1 MANTLRNVAAL
12 CLTHEKP
19 CFTSSILSSQLLSR
33 MNAAHRFLL
42 PSYHFLGAFFQS
54 LPPKSSPCIFPYI
67 ISSTELDALNFPLLP
82 ETELTWCEDSSSPA
96 NAIFCKIQTV
106 LFFFQHTCY
115 YKFVTFLFWKRQ
127 SCVIQR
133 TWHLESDDW
142 SLHLGAAISDFR
154 YWEIQCTLWVP
165 VFSSIKWIN
174 NPYFL
179 GL

>member
-54 LPPKSSPCIFPYI
+54 LPPKSSPYIFPYI

-127 SCVIQR
+127 SCVIKEPG
-133 TWHLESDDW
+133 TWSQMTEVYILVLLFLTSDIGKFNVRSEFQSSHL
-142 SLHLGAAISDFR
+142 
-154 YWEIQCTLWVP
+154 
-165 VFSSIKWIN
+165 
-174 NPYFL
+174 
-179 GL
+179 